1 MYQIN
6 IEEFHTTKIFLDTDY
21 ILPDNIT
28 LNNSVVL
35 MTSVIKDDGKSYL
48 QIFLEEVLHD
58 E

>member
-1 MYQIN
+1 MFI
-6 IEEFHTTKIFLDTDY
+6 DTDY
-21 ILPDNIT
+21 ILPDYIT

>member
-1 MYQIN
+1 MFI
-6 IEEFHTTKIFLDTDY
+6 DTDY
-21 ILPDNIT
+21 ILPDYIT

-48 QIFLEEVLHD
+48 QIFLEEVLYD